1 MDFEKKFK
9 ELLGR
14 TNDLKFDD
22 QTERKSIFS
31 DIELYGE
38 KAFGSDKYT
47 VKLKAIWF
55 HPGGY
60 PCTQEAEVRAWE
72 RGKSELKILLQMMIK
87 DCEITFSGEEVQ
99 PKNVNSMKKNEPS
112 KSKIFI
118 VHGHDDKL
126 KFEVAEW
133 LHSLEIEPIILHL
146 QPNAGLGSILG
157 KIEAN
162 ADVAAAIVL
171 FTADDKGNAKTEKV
185 LNSRA
190 RQNVVFE
197 AGYFV
202 GKLGPE
208 HVIIIHEPTVEL
220 PGDLS
225 GIIYTSTEAQWKED
239 IRKELNHMGIEY
251 KRI

>member
-1 MDFEKKFK
+1 MDYKHKF
-9 ELLGR
+9 
-14 TNDLKFDD
+14 NDLLDRANNLKFGSEN
-22 QTERKSIFS
+22 ERKSICS
-31 DIELYGE
+31 DLELFGE
-38 KAFGSDKYT
+38 KAFGHSKYT
-47 VKLKAIWF
+47 EKMNAIWF
-55 HPGGY
+55 HPGFF
-60 PCTQEAEVRAWE
+60 PCTHEDEVRSWE
-72 RGKSELKILLQMMIK
+72 RGCSELSILLQTMIK
-87 DCEITFSGEEVQ
+87 DCELTFSGEEVQ
-99 PKNVNSMKKNEPS
+99 LQNVNSIVKKEPS

-118 VHGHDDKL
+118 VHGHDDRL
-126 KFEVAEW
+126 KYEISNW

-146 QPNAGLGSILG
+146 QPNAGLSSILG

-185 LNSRA
+185 LHSRA

-208 HVIIIHEPTVEL
+208 HVIILHEPSVEL

-225 GIIYTSTEAQWKED
+225 GIIYTSTDAQWKED
-239 IRKELNHMGIEY
+239 IRKELNHMGLEY